1 MNLLEKTLYS
11 HSTYLL
17 GCHKCNPQENLS
29 SLPDRLPKDYLSV
42 ISGGDVLLPNEDK
55 SDYVAKKIYKSVMQY
70 PEHKKILVMVSSLII
85 EDILRNIFKISQM
98 IRLGSMENFSEL
110 SNLKKSL
117 EVFQEVDKDHLILEK
132 TIIFEILFATF
143 CMDMQKVNN
152 EDPRTSIA
160 LQKYLDYQNY
170 YRELFSYEALSDL
183 LGDEEVVVAEEGES
197 EEEEDEQQEKIYTCP
212 SNVLVFGDKQGK
224 PLIKKFHLNAEYKK
238 HFKGSDAEIREMKKI
253 YKEISDKTKEK
264 TQVVEEDNNPQEK
277 GGDDRKTRR
286 KKKKNINDI
295 EI

>member
-1 MNLLEKTLYS
+1 
-11 HSTYLL
+11 
-17 GCHKCNPQENLS
+17 
-29 SLPDRLPKDYLSV
+29 
-42 ISGGDVLLPNEDK
+42 
-55 SDYVAKKIYKSVMQY
+55 MQY
-70 PEHKKILVMVSSLII
+70 PAHKKILVMVSSTIV
-85 EDILRNIFKISQM
+85 EDILLNIFKVSQM

-110 SNLKKSL
+110 ANLKKSL

-183 LGDEEVVVAEEGES
+183 MGDEEVVVAEEGES
-197 EEEEDEQQEKIYTCP
+197 EEEEEEQEKIYTCP
-212 SNVLVFGDKQGK
+212 SNVLIFGDKQGK
-224 PLIKKFHLNAEYKK
+224 PLIKKFHLNPEYKK

-253 YKEISDKTKEK
+253 YKEISEK
-264 TQVVEEDNNPQEK
+264 TREKIQVLDDPLKESGSDEK
-277 GGDDRKTRR
+277 KARR
-286 KKKKNINDI
+286 KKKKKNNDDI